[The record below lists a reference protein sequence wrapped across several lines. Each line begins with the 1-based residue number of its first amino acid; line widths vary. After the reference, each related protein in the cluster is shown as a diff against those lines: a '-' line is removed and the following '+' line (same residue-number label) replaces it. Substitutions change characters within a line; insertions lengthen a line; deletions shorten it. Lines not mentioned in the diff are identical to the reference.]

1 MDINILK
8 QMPYEEVRSLYR
20 SFLKCQNI
28 SESTMSTAFTDSFY
42 LWRNGNHD
50 IFWKAVESSDS
61 DAKSMLLEVLR
72 ANTSGNSEK
81 LVSGYMSH
89 IRRFRLFLAS
99 EVITDEKEDPLA
111 TSAKAE
117 ALKNPHKKPNIDIPT
132 PSKEQVKYYL
142 AKWDELENYT
152 LQEEALDKLFF
163 KLCPVN
169 TDITDILLKV
179 SALNDFYS
187 TNIFSVY
194 PVAKHILSLE
204 IDPRLKAGDVTLVDD
219 IKVITIN
226 GKERNFY
233 SFASKYCSHHNP
245 YDYPIYDRY
254 VDSVLRYFRD
264 RDGFAAF
271 ADDDLRNYL
280 LFKGALIDFRAFY
293 RLEDYNLKLLDKYL
307 WLLGKDYFPKKYGKK
322 AIENDM

>member
-1 MDINILK
+1 MDINVLK
-8 QMPYEEVRSLYR
+8 QMTYEEVRSLYK
-20 SFLKCQNI
+20 SFLKCQSI
-28 SESTMSTAFTDSFY
+28 AASTMSTAYTDSFY

-61 DAKSMLLEVLR
+61 DAKSTLLEVLR

-89 IRRFRLFLAS
+89 IRRFRLFLTS
-99 EVITDEKEDPLA
+99 EAIADTDIEQQVMSP
-111 TSAKAE
+111 KAE
-117 ALKNPHKKPNIDIPT
+117 ETKHHLTKSDIDIPA
-132 PSKEQVKYYL
+132 PSKEQMKFYL
-142 AKWDELENYT
+142 SKWDDLENYN
-152 LQEEALDKLFF
+152 LQEKALDKLFI
-163 KLCPVN
+163 KLCPIN

-187 TNIFSVY
+187 TNILSVY

-204 IDPRLKAGDVTLVDD
+204 VDARLKAGDVTLVED
-219 IKVITIN
+219 IKGITIN

-245 YDYPIYDRY
+245 YDYPIYDSY
-254 VDSVLRYFRD
+254 VDSVLRYFRNK
-264 RDGFAAF
+264 DGFASF
-271 ADDDLRNYL
+271 ADGDLKNYV

-293 RLEDYNLKLLDKYL
+293 GLEEYNLKLLDRYL
-307 WLLGKDYFPKKYGKK
+307 WLLGKDYFPKKYGNK
-322 AIENDM
+322 

>member
-20 SFLKCQNI
+20 AFLKCQSI
-28 SESTMSTAFTDSFY
+28 SESTMSTAYTDTFY
-42 LWRNGNHD
+42 LWRHGDHD
-50 IFWKAVESSDS
+50 LFWKAVESSDK
-61 DAKSMLLEVLR
+61 DAGSMLLEVLR
-72 ANTSGNSEK
+72 ANSSGNSEK
-81 LVSGYMSH
+81 LVSGYLSH
-89 IRRFRLFLAS
+89 IRRFRMFLAS
-99 EVITDEKEDPLA
+99 EMVTDAKVDSLV
-111 TSAKAE
+111 TSAKVE
-117 ALKNPHKKPNIDIPT
+117 EPKHPHKKSDIDIPT
-132 PSKEQVKYYL
+132 PSKEQVECYL
-142 AKWDELENYT
+142 AKWDQLENYT

-163 KLCPVN
+163 QLCPVN

-264 RDGFAAF
+264 RDGFASF
-271 ADDDLRNYL
+271 ADGDLKNYV

-322 AIENDM
+322 AIENNM